1 MDEEAPPEVVTVE
14 AISVDPNNCALD
26 CELNIAMSFT
36 ALQFLPQARWEIR
49 FIADQAHKRKIV
61 ELGSTPTQDYPVGE
75 HSMTFSVPEVSVA
88 HLSRHVLANV
98 GLLLVVLDFL
108 CLCPFPFLLVA
119 ASSPRVPRHPRLDL
133 SFVRVLQSS
142 PNLQPRL

>member
-61 ELGSTPTQDYPVGE
+61 ELGATPTQDYAVGE
-75 HSMTFSVPEVSVA
+75 HSMSFSVPEVSVA

-98 GLLLVVLDFL
+98 GLLLVVLY
-108 CLCPFPFLLVA
+108 
-119 ASSPRVPRHPRLDL
+119 SGETE
-133 SFVRVLQSS
+133 VLQVSMVTQVTPQDDVLIRS
-142 PNLQPRL
+142 IFNPLE

>member
-36 ALQFLPQARWEIR
+36 ALQSLPQARWEIR

-75 HSMTFSVPEVSVA
+75 HSMNFSVPEVSVA

-98 GLLLVVLDFL
+98 GLLLVVLY
-108 CLCPFPFLLVA
+108 
-119 ASSPRVPRHPRLDL
+119 SGETE
-133 SFVRVLQSS
+133 VLQVSMVTQVTPQDDVLIRS
-142 PNLQPRL
+142 IFNPLE